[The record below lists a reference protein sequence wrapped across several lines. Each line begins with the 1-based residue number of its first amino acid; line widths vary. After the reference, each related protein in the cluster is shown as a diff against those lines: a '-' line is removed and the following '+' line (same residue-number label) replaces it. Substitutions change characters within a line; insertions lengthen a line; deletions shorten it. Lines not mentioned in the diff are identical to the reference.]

1 TSSGSGPRR
10 QETIGDVAAQTRVLA
25 LETTKTNQALE
36 IGSLKRKEDAS
47 KQRRIIDNLDADEG
61 VALVDEAQ
69 GRNDQDMFDTCVLDD
84 EEVVAEKE
92 VSAADPI
99 TTADEVVTTAG
110 VEVST
115 AATTPTISI
124 DDITLAKAVA
134 ALKSAKPMV
143 ARNLEAQLQAELKEE
158 ERLAR
163 QKEEEANIALSA
175 EWDDKDKAEGSE
187 TRAEGSSKRAGDEL
201 EYDKSKKQK
210 LDEQVE
216 VEEDND
222 QEEAEMK
229 IYMKIISDDK
239 IAIDTIP
246 LATKPPIIVD

>member
-1 TSSGSGPRR
+1 GRITPLFPTMTVQAQQKVDEGTEIPTDTLQTPTIIQPKTSQPQRKQKTKKPRRKDIELPQTSVPTEVVADEAIYEEMYDSVERAATTATGLDAKTSSGSGPRR

-36 IGSLKRKEDAS
+36 IGSLKRK
-47 KQRRIIDNLDADEG
+47 
-61 VALVDEAQ
+61 

-143 ARNLEAQLQAELKEE
+143 
-158 ERLAR
+158 
-163 QKEEEANIALSA
+163 
-175 EWDDKDKAEGSE
+175 
-187 TRAEGSSKRAGDEL
+187 
-201 EYDKSKKQK
+201 
-210 LDEQVE
+210 
-216 VEEDND
+216 
-222 QEEAEMK
+222 
-229 IYMKIISDDK
+229 
-239 IAIDTIP
+239 
-246 LATKPPIIVD
+246 